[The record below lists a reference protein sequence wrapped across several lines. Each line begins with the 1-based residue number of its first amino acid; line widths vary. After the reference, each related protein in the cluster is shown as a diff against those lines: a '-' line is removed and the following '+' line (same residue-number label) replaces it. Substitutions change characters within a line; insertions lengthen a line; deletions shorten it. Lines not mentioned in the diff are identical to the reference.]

1 VVGLPL
7 SRAGSRSWDGTF
19 DRTETPVCVETADP
33 EVAPVGRPAA
43 LAYPPLV
50 EQEIR
55 FTSQAG
61 PRVAWSAVG
70 TGPDLVI
77 SGLWCSHLELDWQDR
92 AIRGFVERL
101 ASRFRVLRYDR
112 PGTGL
117 SDREAPPPG
126 TLDAEVAVLDAV
138 VKAAGSEPFIL
149 GTSSGGC
156 VAVRYAVTHPDRVRR
171 LVLYGAYADG
181 RGIAP
186 SEARDTLVSVVSTHW
201 GLGSRI
207 LADLF
212 LPGASPAERDA
223 FARFQR
229 HSASAEAAAA
239 SLRSV
244 YAMNVTADLPHVA
257 VPTLVVHRRGD
268 HTISAALGRD
278 LAAGIPGAT
287 FVLLEGD
294 DHFPW
299 RGDVDAVVA
308 QVARFLG
315 EPLVEADLAAPTL
328 NPPQGLDA
336 LSDRELEVLRLVAAG
351 FSDDEIAERLVL
363 SPHTVH
369 RHVANI
375 RSKLQL
381 TSRAAAAAA
390 AARAGLV

>member
-1 VVGLPL
+1 MRTA
-7 SRAGSRSWDGTF
+7 SRCWLR
-19 DRTETPVCVETADP
+19 R
-33 EVAPVGRPAA
+33 
-43 LAYPPLV
+43 AYPPLV

-55 FTSQAG
+55 FTSAAG

-70 TGPDLVI
+70 TGPNLVV
-77 SGLWCSHLELDWQDR
+77 SGLWCSHLELDWQDP
-92 AIRGFVERL
+92 AIRRFVERL
-101 ASRFRVLRYDR
+101 ATRFRVVRYDR

-117 SDREAPPPG
+117 SDRDAPPPG
-126 TLDAEVAVLDAV
+126 TLDEEIAVLASV
-138 VKAAGSEPFIL
+138 VQAAGGEPFLL

-171 LVLYGAYADG
+171 LVLYGSYADG
-181 RGIAP
+181 RRIAP
-186 SEARDTLVSVVSTHW
+186 EEARDTLVSVVSTHW

-207 LADLF
+207 LADVF
-212 LPGASPAERDA
+212 LPDSSPAERDA

-229 HSASAEAAAA
+229 HSASAETAAA

-244 YAMNVTADLPHVA
+244 YAMDVTADLTHVA
-257 VPTLVVHRRGD
+257 APTLVIHRRGD
-268 HTISAALGRD
+268 HTIPASLGRD
-278 LAAGIPGAT
+278 VAAGVPGAA
-287 FVLLEGD
+287 FVLLEGA

-299 RGDVDAVVA
+299 RGDADAVVV

-315 EPLVEADLAAPTL
+315 QPLVGSDVGAQTRAR
-328 NPPQGLDA
+328 PPGLGS

-375 RSKLQL
+375 RTKLRL
-381 TSRAAAAAA
+381 NSRAAAAAA